1 MTKKNQRTNNVS
13 LKLTDNEKER
23 ITLFAEQRDL
33 SIAEYVRMS
42 ALKHKIK
49 PTVVEIKKEEI
60 ERVNAEGRYEITQ
73 KELDAIDE
81 LINLFDETGYMHLN
95 KFNSDKQ
102 KYINI
107 RRAFKDLINK
117 EKGKQV
123 D

>member
-1 MTKKNQRTNNVS
+1 MTKKNQRTNNIS

-23 ITLFAEQRDL
+23 ITHFAKERDL

-49 PTVVEIKKEEI
+49 PTVVEIKKEEM
-60 ERVNAEGRYEITQ
+60 ERVNAEGRYEITH

-117 EKGKQV
+117 EKGEQV